1 MGSCASLD
9 SPAGPDRPLIV
20 SLRRLDSRPLRALR
34 AGFLAAS
41 LCLAAWKA
49 YPAPSEGE
57 PEASTKVKIGFLV
70 KQPEEPWFQNEWKF
84 ADEAGRDFGFEV
96 IKIGAT
102 DGEKVLSAIDNL
114 AAQGAQGFVICT
126 PDVKLGPS
134 IVAKARAAGLKV
146 MSVDDRLV
154 DAEGNPIEEVP
165 YMGIS
170 AARIGEMVGSE
181 LARQVVARG
190 WSFEDTAALA
200 ISYGELRT
208 ARDRVAGAKA
218 ALLAS
223 GFPPDRIYD
232 QPQKFPLDVESGF
245 DSAQAAITKHPSVK
259 HWLIFALNDE
269 TVMGGVR
276 ATESRGF
283 RASDVCAI
291 GIGGTQTA
299 DVEFKKAEETGFY
312 ATVCINARLHG
323 YQTAAWMY
331 AWITQ
336 GAAPPG
342 VTYTAGRM
350 MTRDNEAAV
359 LRDMRLAE

>member
-1 MGSCASLD
+1 MASRSERMKSPRRAALVAALCLVVAGAAAAPGVAVGSATGAAP
-9 SPAGPDRPLIV
+9 SPAAQTSP
-20 SLRRLDSRPLRALR
+20 
-34 AGFLAAS
+34 AAR
-41 LCLAAWKA
+41 
-49 YPAPSEGE
+49 G
-57 PEASTKVKIGFLV
+57 KVKIGFLV

-84 ADEAGRDFGFEV
+84 ADEAGRDLGFEV

-134 IVAKARAAGLKV
+134 IVAKARATGLKV
-146 MSVDDRLV
+146 MSVDDSLV
-154 DAEGNPIEEVP
+154 DVDGSPVEGVP
-165 YMGIS
+165 HMGIS
-170 AARIGEMVGSE
+170 ATRIGEMVGKE
-181 LARQVVARG
+181 LARQFAARG
-190 WSFEDTAALA
+190 WRAEDTAALA
-200 ISYGELRT
+200 ISYNELRT

-218 ALLAS
+218 ALAAS
-223 GFPPDRIYD
+223 GFPADRIFD

-245 DSAQAAITKHPSVK
+245 NSAQTALTKHPAVK

-276 ATESRGF
+276 ATENRGF
-283 RASDVCAI
+283 RAKDVCAI
-291 GIGGTQTA
+291 GIGGTLTA

-323 YQTAAWMY
+323 YQTSAWMY
-331 AWITQ
+331 EWITK
-336 GAAPPG
+336 GAIPPSL
-342 VTYTAGRM
+342 TYTEGRM
-350 MTRDNEAAV
+350 MTRENEDAV